1 MMRSAVL
8 LLAGLALVLAG
19 CSTQPAKKPDTRG
32 PYQDSGIVY
41 PSDWHIKDSAPDEHR
56 DWSKIPDA
64 VPKWEPRARYG
75 NHSPYTVL
83 GKTYSVLPSSAG
95 YREKGIASWYGK
107 KFSGRATSSQEPYD
121 PYAMTAAHKT
131 LPLPTYVRVTNL
143 DNGKRIVVRVND
155 RGPFHE
161 GRIIDLSFAAAHKLG
176 YANKGTANVVV
187 EAIDPGEPGRES
199 PPPPP
204 VYRPAPAPST
214 PAPSAPVGSG
224 QIYLQV
230 GAFADINTAIRLQ
243 QQIMG
248 ATSAPVGIHSQA
260 ENGRS
265 DIHRVRVGPFESEPT
280 AQQVAQ
286 SIRDAGLGSPLLIR
300 R

>member
-1 MMRSAVL
+1 MMRAEIVL
-8 LLAGLALVLAG
+8 LASLVLVLAG
-19 CSTQPAKKPDTRG
+19 CSTPAVKQDGTRG
-32 PYQDSGIVY
+32 PYRDGGIVY
-41 PSDWHIKDSAPDEHR
+41 PPDWHIKDSAPDEIR

-83 GKTYSVLPSSAG
+83 GKTYQVLPSSRG
-95 YREKGIASWYGK
+95 YREQGIASWYGK

-131 LPLPTYVRVTNL
+131 LPLPSYVRVTNL

-155 RGPFHE
+155 RGPFHD

-176 YANKGTANVVV
+176 YANIGTANVIV
-187 EAIDPGEPGRES
+187 EAIDTGEPGQE

-204 VYRPAPAPST
+204 ILRPASSPAKP
-214 PAPSAPVGSG
+214 PAAAPVASG
-224 QIYLQV
+224 QLYLQV
-230 GAFADINTAIRLQ
+230 GAFADLNTAIRLQ

-248 ATSAPVGIHSQA
+248 ATAAPVGIHSQE
-260 ENGRS
+260 ENGRG
-265 DIHRVRVGPFESEPT
+265 DIHRVRVGPFESEPL
-280 AQQVAQ
+280 AQRESQR
-286 SIRDAGLGSPLLIR
+286 IREAGLGSPLLIR